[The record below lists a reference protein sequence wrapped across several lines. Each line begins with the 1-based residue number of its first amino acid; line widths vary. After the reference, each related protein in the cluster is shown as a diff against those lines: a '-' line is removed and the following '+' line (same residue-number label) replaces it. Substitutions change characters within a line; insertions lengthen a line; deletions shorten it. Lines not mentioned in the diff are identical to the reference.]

1 MFQNAH
7 WEALFH
13 QGYTIVSGAID
24 DEVLRAAQATARALN
39 DNHPDG
45 GWERTKNELWR
56 EIRHCPHPDFL
67 AITTGV
73 LHPLACE
80 ILESVRPD
88 DRIQFASTMPGFS
101 AKGIGRNFH
110 IDGGTGPSLAV
121 FNVLFGVALTPVA
134 SDTAGGFHV
143 LPGSHA
149 AVRHGVRA
157 TAHRCAGALGRG
169 QARHPARAAAH
180 GADGGAAPAARRHR
194 RGAQLPGARHIGQHD
209 RRATRHALPAPRR
222 HPAGGP
228 RDPGSRPPRLH
239 ARPVG
244 VLSPAHDC
252 RGSETLPRSCS
263 EAGRAGDAP

>member
-1 MFQNAH
+1 MFQRGH
-7 WEALFH
+7 WEELFQ
-13 QGYTIVSGAID
+13 QGYTIVSNAIE

-73 LHPLACE
+73 LHPLAGE

-88 DRIQFASTMPGFS
+88 ERIQFASTMPGFS

-149 AVRHGVRA
+149 
-157 TAHRCAGALGRG
+157 
-169 QARHPARAAAH
+169 QFARAFGQQPMDAPVHWGEVKLATQR
-180 GADGGAAPAARRHR
+180 ALLPAARMVVPRLQPGDIVVAHSFLAHGTSANTTDAR
-194 RGAQLPGARHIGQHD
+194 RDMIFQRRVAAPLVDSATQEAARL
-209 RRATRHALPAPRR
+209 AFM
-222 HPAGGP
+222 
-228 RDPGSRPPRLH
+228 RDPWAFFRR
-239 ARPVG
+239 R
-244 VLSPAHDC
+244 
-252 RGSETLPRSCS
+252 
-263 EAGRAGDAP
+263 

>member
-1 MFQNAH
+1 MFQKAH
-7 WEALFH
+7 WEELFRE
-13 QGYTIVSGAID
+13 GYTIVSGAID

-45 GWERTKNELWR
+45 GWERTKNESWR

-149 AVRHGVRA
+149 QFA
-157 TAHRCAGALGRG
+157 TAFG
-169 QARHPARAAAH
+169 QQPIDTLVHWGEVKLATQRELLPTARMVVPRLQPGDILVAHSFLAH
-180 GADGGAAPAARRHR
+180 GTSANTTDVRRDMLFQRRVALPLADPATQEAARL
-194 RGAQLPGARHIGQHD
+194 AFM
-209 RRATRHALPAPRR
+209 
-222 HPAGGP
+222 
-228 RDPGSRPPRLH
+228 RDPWAFFRRRP
-239 ARPVG
+239 
-244 VLSPAHDC
+244 C
-252 RGSETLPRSCS
+252 LPS
-263 EAGRAGDAP
+263 